1 MREMSIREYAR
12 YKGISDTA
20 VRKAIKN
27 GRITPLADG
36 GIDADV
42 VDAVW
47 EQNKDPSKIRDF
59 EEDEHETQVPT
70 ASNVATYMQAKTA
83 NEVIKAKTA
92 QLEFEKLKGD
102 YVERKKAENHVF
114 TFARSLRDNVKNA
127 PARFSAE
134 IAAKLNIDEQ
144 KLYFELENLTRV
156 ILEELSSSTFRFN

>member
-1 MREMSIREYAR
+1 MSIREYAR

-27 GRITPLADG
+27 GRITPLANG
-36 GIDADV
+36 SIDADAA
-42 VDAVW
+42 DAVW

-59 EEDEHETQVPT
+59 EEDELEPQVSS

-127 PARFSAE
+127 PARFSA
-134 IAAKLNIDEQ
+134 
-144 KLYFELENLTRV
+144 
-156 ILEELSSSTFRFN
+156 